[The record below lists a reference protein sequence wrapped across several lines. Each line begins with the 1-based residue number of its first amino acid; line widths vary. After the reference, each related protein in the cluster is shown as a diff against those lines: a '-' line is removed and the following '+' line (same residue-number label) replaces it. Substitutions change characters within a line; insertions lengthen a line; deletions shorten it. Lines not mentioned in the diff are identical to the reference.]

1 MSKILMLV
9 DDQLDFVTVSM
20 SVKKR
25 GKECV
30 ERTKIFINRNKD
42 NIS

>member
-1 MSKILMLV
+1 MSKILLLV
-9 DDQLDFVTVSM
+9 DDQLDFVTGSM

-30 ERTKIFINRNKD
+30 EYTTALYPICEGSI
-42 NIS
+42 